1 MKFSRFDVVI
11 WLILAV
17 LAISVGVV
25 MLFGRPADESLRVVF
40 MMPDASGVD
49 NLWLV
54 DPQNPDDPQQ
64 LTFVTTMI
72 HDYSVSA
79 DGTTIAYAER
89 TADVPNTNAEIKLLN
104 LRTRT
109 VRQLTNCVAEDADC
123 TTPVFR
129 PDGRTIAYQRTE
141 FNSALGLGISP
152 SRIWLLNIDGNT
164 VSNRPLIDDSQVLG
178 YTPKWSNDGAK
189 LAFYDASQT
198 GIYIYNF
205 ETSNTDAASFLPTR
219 YGTVGNFSPDG
230 DYMIFPEINTSG
242 PLARGTLQIADLKAG
257 SFVTITDD
265 DPMVDDQEAAWSPDG
280 QTIAVA
286 RRYLDERITRGHQL
300 FLYDV
305 NTQTFTPLIYDER
318 YIHSYFSWSPDGRY
332 LLMNRFQ
339 VLTDSGENTT
349 QSTPEIWIYDM
360 QTGDLKRIAANGYQA
375 RWVP

>member
-25 MLFGRPADESLRVVF
+25 MLFGRPAAEPLRVVF

-141 FNSALGLGISP
+141 FNSELGLGISP

-178 YTPKWSNDGAK
+178 YTPKWSANGAK

-198 GIYIYNF
+198 GIYIYDF
-205 ETSNTDAASFLPTR
+205 ETSNADAVYFLPTR

-339 VLTDSGENTT
+339 VLTDSGENTS